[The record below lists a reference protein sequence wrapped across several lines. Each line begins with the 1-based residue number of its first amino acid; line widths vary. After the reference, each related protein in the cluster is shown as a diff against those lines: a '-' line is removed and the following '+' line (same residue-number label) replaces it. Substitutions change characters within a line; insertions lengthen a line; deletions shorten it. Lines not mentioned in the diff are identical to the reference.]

1 MIRSISMPIA
11 FLVSL
16 IGCLVACEEAVEW
29 EFQEGENGVL
39 VVDAILTNEFI
50 QQRLRL
56 SLSHDELNGEAPP
69 VSDAIVS
76 VTANGVA
83 YFFAP
88 VPGDPGLYESTL
100 PFAVFADLTYELE
113 INWED
118 QRYTASSELSKV
130 APFPEI
136 SFLPFEDTDSLF
148 FGAFAPIYNA
158 NQQAMYEMNVD
169 WTHLHP
175 DQESR
180 AKLLFFTFSTINTGG
195 LVRPAGDTTSFPRG
209 SIVIAKKYG
218 LNDNFADYLRALA
231 LETSWRGSVF
241 YGPAA
246 NLPTNL
252 SGGAL
257 GFFSTCA
264 VLTDT
269 LIAQ

>member
-1 MIRSISMPIA
+1 MIRSITIPIL
-11 FLVSL
+11 FLVAVL
-16 IGCLVACEEAVEW
+16 WGLFACEEAVVW
-29 EFQEGENGVL
+29 ELQEGENGVL
-39 VVDAILTNEFI
+39 VVDAVLTDEFI
-50 QQRLRL
+50 QQHLRL
-56 SLSHDELNGEAPP
+56 SLSYDDLNGEAPP
-69 VSDAIVS
+69 VTDAIVS

-88 VPGDPGLYESTL
+88 KQEDPGLYESTL
-100 PFAVFADLTYELE
+100 PFAVFDDLTYELE
-113 INWED
+113 INWEG
-118 QRYTASSELSKV
+118 QRFTASSELSEV
-130 APFPEI
+130 APFPVI

-148 FGAFAPIYNA
+148 FGTVAPIYNA

-169 WTHLHP
+169 WSHLGADP
-175 DQESR
+175 EGR
-180 AKLLFFTFSTINTGG
+180 AKLLFFTFNTINTGG
-195 LVRPAGDTTSFPRG
+195 LVRPAGDTIRFPEG
-209 SIVIAKKYG
+209 SIVAAKKYG
-218 LNDNFADYLRALA
+218 LNDDFADYLRALA

>member
-1 MIRSISMPIA
+1 MKRSISTPIL
-11 FLVSL
+11 FLVVL
-16 IGCLVACEEAVEW
+16 LWGLFACEEAVEW
-29 EFQEGENGVL
+29 DFQEGENGVL
-39 VVDAILTNEFI
+39 VVDAILTNEFV
-50 QQRLRL
+50 QQTLRL
-56 SLSHDELNGEAPP
+56 SLSYDALNGSAPP
-69 VSDAIVS
+69 VTDAIVS
-76 VTANGVA
+76 VTANDVS

-88 VPGDPGLYESTL
+88 VADDPGRYESTL
-100 PFAVFADLTYELE
+100 PFTVFDDLTYELE
-113 INWED
+113 VNWEG
-118 QRYTASSELSKV
+118 QRFTASSQLSEV

-136 SFLPFEDTDSLF
+136 NFLPFKDTDSLF
-148 FGAFAPIYNA
+148 FGTFAPIYNA

-169 WTHLHP
+169 WTHLSA
-175 DQESR
+175 DSEGR

-195 LVRPAGDTTSFPRG
+195 LVRPAGDTISFPKG
-209 SIVIAKKYG
+209 SIVTAKKYG
-218 LNDNFADYLRALA
+218 LNQDFADYLRALA

-246 NLPTNL
+246 SLPTNV

>member
-1 MIRSISMPIA
+1 MKRSINIPIL
-11 FLVSL
+11 FIL
-16 IGCLVACEEAVEW
+16 ILWGFFACEETVEW
-29 EFQEGENGVL
+29 DFQEGENGVL
-39 VVDAILTNEFI
+39 VVDAILTNELI
-50 QQRLRL
+50 PQQLRL
-56 SLSHDELNGEAPP
+56 SLSYDDLNGEAPP
-69 VSDAIVS
+69 VTDAIVS
-76 VTANGVA
+76 VTANDVA

-88 VPGDPGLYESTL
+88 VAADPGLYQSTL
-100 PFAVFADLTYELE
+100 PFTVFDDLTYELE
-113 INWED
+113 INWQG
-118 QRYTASSELSKV
+118 QRFTASSELSEI

-136 SFLPFEDTDSLF
+136 SFLPFQQTDSLF
-148 FGAFAPIYNA
+148 LGTFAPIYNA

-169 WTHLHP
+169 WSHLSA
-175 DQESR
+175 DSNAR
-180 AKLLFFTFSTINTGG
+180 AKLLFYTFSTINTGG
-195 LVRPAGDTTSFPRG
+195 LIRPAGDTIRFPKG
-209 SIVIAKKYG
+209 SIIAAKKYG
-218 LNDNFADYLRALA
+218 LNDDFANYLRALA

>member
-1 MIRSISMPIA
+1 MIRSLSIPIL
-11 FLVSL
+11 FLVAVFWGL
-16 IGCLVACEEAVEW
+16 FACEEAVDWDFER
-29 EFQEGENGVL
+29 GENGVL
-39 VVDAILTNEFI
+39 VVDAILTDELI
-50 QQRLRL
+50 QQQLRL
-56 SLSHDELNGEAPP
+56 SLSYDDLNGEAPP
-69 VSDAIVS
+69 VPDAIVS

-88 VPGDPGLYESTL
+88 VQGDPGLYKSTL
-100 PFAVFADLTYELE
+100 PFAVFDDLTYELE
-113 INWED
+113 INWQD
-118 QRYTASSELSKV
+118 QRYTARSELSEV

-136 SFLPFEDTDSLF
+136 SFLPFEGTDSLF
-148 FGAFAPIYNA
+148 FGTFAPIYNA

-169 WTHLHP
+169 WTHLNP
-175 DQESR
+175 DQEGR

-195 LVRPAGDTTSFPRG
+195 LVRPAGDTIGFPKG
-209 SIVIAKKYG
+209 SIVTAKKFG
-218 LNDNFADYLRALA
+218 LNDDFADYLRALA